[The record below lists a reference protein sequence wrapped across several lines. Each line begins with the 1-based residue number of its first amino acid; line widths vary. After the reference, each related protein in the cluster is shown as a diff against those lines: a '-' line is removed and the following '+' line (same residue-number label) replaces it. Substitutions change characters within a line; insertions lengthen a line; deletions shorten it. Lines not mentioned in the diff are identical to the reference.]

1 MLKSYLVESVLV
13 HLGNHFVRNCTY
25 TDMVHCANPIVREY
39 MHGGDNELEEL
50 CPPQAD
56 FQIDANIEALIKQL
70 IRVRIKLTY
79 KI

>member
-1 MLKSYLVESVLV
+1 
-13 HLGNHFVRNCTY
+13 
-25 TDMVHCANPIVREY
+25 MVHCANPIVREY

-56 FQIDANIEALIKQL
+56 FQIDAKALLTCESLIK
-70 IRVRIKLTY
+70 Y